1 MRIASHC
8 QNRALLL
15 LQVAQECPQFKEQA
29 DYLAHEWLVLAAM
42 RIDLAGSGKPKK
54 RFALREPAVFE
65 SDPFCAD
72 SLFNASVRAADA
84 RPQSLV
90 PFLAAATP
98 RIARPAR
105 EDKR

>member
-42 RIDLAGSGKPKK
+42 RIDLARIRQAEKEVGTQGAS
-54 RFALREPAVFE
+54 RF
-65 SDPFCAD
+65 
-72 SLFNASVRAADA
+72 
-84 RPQSLV
+84 
-90 PFLAAATP
+90 
-98 RIARPAR
+98 
-105 EDKR
+105 